1 MSYGREL
8 IQNLGCEVDTEV
20 CMQNA
25 TVEAIVHNTYL
36 HGPDVDGIWQVGE
49 MIVEWLLSCPQ
60 AVDDSSFSS
69 DPFLPGTPQDL
80 LESGQFNTEVEFPA
94 LVLILSTSVK
104 VEVILGTTK
113 DEGIIWL
120 LDPIKN
126 NSLFEEHQK
135 DWDKKWGPLLMGIHD
150 LDEAT
155 DEDLS
160 NSYKLL
166 DFYIGG
172 LENLNE
178 DHLQSMFDMY
188 TDSAMLF
195 GVNRS
200 QDINHYFE
208 SFIYFP
214 SNAKDDSRRNILWS
228 VESHFFP
235 GQQSCCSLM
244 V

>member
-1 MSYGREL
+1 M
-8 IQNLGCEVDTEV
+8 
-20 CMQNA
+20 
-25 TVEAIVHNTYL
+25 
-36 HGPDVDGIWQVGE
+36 
-49 MIVEWLLSCPQ
+49 
-60 AVDDSSFSS
+60 
-69 DPFLPGTPQDL
+69 
-80 LESGQFNTEVEFPA
+80 
-94 LVLILSTSVK
+94 
-104 VEVILGTTK
+104 EVILGTTK

-126 NSLFEEHQK
+126 HSLFEEHQK
-135 DWDKKWGPLLMGIHD
+135 DWDKKWGPLLMGFHD

-200 QDINHYFE
+200 QDINE
-208 SFIYFP
+208 SFIYTFP
-214 SNAKDDSRRNILWS
+214 QIQKMITGRKILRILISFQDSRVAALSWCEGVAVHTHPSGTKLNHRS
-228 VESHFFP
+228 VWH
-235 GQQSCCSLM
+235 Q
-244 V
+244 

>member
-1 MSYGREL
+1 M
-8 IQNLGCEVDTEV
+8 
-20 CMQNA
+20 
-25 TVEAIVHNTYL
+25 
-36 HGPDVDGIWQVGE
+36 
-49 MIVEWLLSCPQ
+49 
-60 AVDDSSFSS
+60 
-69 DPFLPGTPQDL
+69 
-80 LESGQFNTEVEFPA
+80 
-94 LVLILSTSVK
+94 VLILSTSVK
-104 VEVILGTTK
+104 VEVIIGTTK

-200 QDINHYFE
+200 QEINLYL
-208 SFIYFP
+208 SLTYTFP
-214 SNAKDDSRRNILWS
+214 QLPKMIT
-228 VESHFFP
+228 E
-235 GQQSCCSLM
+235 GK
-244 V
+244 

>member
-1 MSYGREL
+1 M
-8 IQNLGCEVDTEV
+8 
-20 CMQNA
+20 
-25 TVEAIVHNTYL
+25 
-36 HGPDVDGIWQVGE
+36 
-49 MIVEWLLSCPQ
+49 
-60 AVDDSSFSS
+60 
-69 DPFLPGTPQDL
+69 
-80 LESGQFNTEVEFPA
+80 
-94 LVLILSTSVK
+94 VLILSTSVK

-126 NSLFEEHQK
+126 NSLFEEHQE
-135 DWDKKWGPLLMGIHD
+135 DWDTKWGPLLMGIHD

-200 QDINHYFE
+200 PDINLYFK

-214 SNAKDDSRRNILWS
+214 SMPKMMITEEKYRGFSFISRTAELLLSHGVRVWQYILT
-228 VESHFFP
+228 HR
-235 GQQSCCSLM
+235 GQNSITDLFGINEKVSRHPPPLIT
-244 V
+244 

>member
-1 MSYGREL
+1 M
-8 IQNLGCEVDTEV
+8 
-20 CMQNA
+20 
-25 TVEAIVHNTYL
+25 
-36 HGPDVDGIWQVGE
+36 
-49 MIVEWLLSCPQ
+49 
-60 AVDDSSFSS
+60 
-69 DPFLPGTPQDL
+69 
-80 LESGQFNTEVEFPA
+80 
-94 LVLILSTSVK
+94 
-104 VEVILGTTK
+104 ILGTTK

-126 NSLFEEHQK
+126 HSLFEEHQK

-214 SNAKDDSRRNILWS
+214 SNAKDDSRRNILWILIYFQDS
-228 VESHFFP
+228 RAAALSWCEGVAVHTHPP
-235 GQQSCCSLM
+235 GTKLNHRSIWHH
-244 V
+244 